1 MEKLIT
7 NFPNYKIDNNG
18 NVFSR
23 YKFKTGTVHDEW
35 RPVKPVLDKA
45 TGYYL
50 VTLVHEDVRKNQF
63 IHRLLAQNFIPNPEG
78 KPQVN
83 HIDGVKTNNQLS
95 NLEWVT
101 AKENAQHAVRIGL
114 CDERTKAQSVPVLQ
128 LDVDGELVAKHPSI
142 HEAGRAT
149 GIAWQNISK
158 VVRGLRP
165 KAGGFRWQYE

>member
-1 MEKLIT
+1 MKVQVK
-7 NFPNYKIDNNG
+7 NFPNYMIDEKG

-23 YKFKTGTVHDEW
+23 YKYKTSIVCDEW
-35 RPVKPVLDKA
+35 RPVKPVLDKGV
-45 TGYYL
+45 GYML
-50 VTLVHEDVRKNQF
+50 VTLINDAGRKNQF
-63 IHRLLAQNFIPNPEG
+63 IHRLLATHFIDNPEN

-83 HIDGVKTNNQLS
+83 HIDGVKTNNDLA

-101 AKENAQHAVRIGL
+101 AKENAQHAAKSGL
-114 CDERTKAQSVPVLQ
+114 CDARTLAQSVGVLQ
-128 LDVDGELVAKHPSI
+128 IALDGTLVAKHVSL

-165 KAGGFRWQYE
+165 KAGGFTWAYE